1 MLFDELAEKWLDS
14 IGERVRKTTLCTYR
28 ASLSRAMRYLE
39 GKEIGDITGQD
50 LRAMEDGLIQGGG
63 SYQTARLLFNVVRL
77 SLGYAVEEGLLS
89 SNPAEGYT
97 PDRGS
102 YRQTEKTRAAA
113 PMDVK
118 SLIKSYPFLHPY
130 HMPLELLYG
139 AGLRTGEMLGLTWDH
154 VDLKYGCIHVVRQL
168 VRQDAD
174 RYRLMP
180 LRSANLVRDVVI
192 DNELKRKLSR
202 WRSDQKMRG
211 LLKRGEKDAFVCIET
226 DGSPINYDRFVYT
239 LRKQGVTP
247 RFLRKAYE
255 DQANE
260 TAAILK
266 ERLSMEEIGTLR
278 RQMLLKRENVSSEK
292 AFSLPLEGKVAAD
305 RLTDE
310 VGIA

>member
-1 MLFDELAEKWLDS
+1 MFLGELAEVWLDS
-14 IGERVRKTTLCTYR
+14 IRESVRETTLASYR
-28 ASLSRAMRYLE
+28 VAVKRAVRYLG
-39 GKEIGDITGQD
+39 GKDIQDITEQD
-50 LRAMEDGLIQGGG
+50 LRDTETRLVANGD
-63 SYQTARLLFNVVRL
+63 SYQTARMMFNVLRL
-77 SLGYAVEEGLLS
+77 SLDCAVKEGRLS
-89 SNPAEGYT
+89 ANPAKYYT
-97 PDRGS
+97 PDKGS
-102 YRQTEKTRAAA
+102 YRKAKETRAVSA
-113 PMDVK
+113 PDAERI
-118 SLIKSYPFLHPY
+118 IKQYPFLHPY
-130 HMPLELLYG
+130 HMPLMLLYG

-154 VDLKYGCIHVVRQL
+154 VDLKYGCIHIVRQL
-168 VRQDAD
+168 VHRKGG
-174 RYRLMP
+174 RYGFTP
-180 LRSANLVRDVVI
+180 LRSASLVRDVVI
-192 DNELKRKLSR
+192 DGRLKSQLSR

-266 ERLSMEEIGTLR
+266 ERLSMEEIGILR
-278 RQMLLKRENVSSEK
+278 RQMLRRENGTSEE

-305 RLTDE
+305 RLTDK